1 MQMVSNIVKLSYSQN
16 LSSGVL
22 GLKWAGGVRGELLRD
37 LLWLLELDEDEDEV
51 REYERDGLGL
61 LLLIGGRSRDG
72 TGTSLEFCVRNWFL
86 FPLPIE
92 IFSIYHT

>member
-1 MQMVSNIVKLSYSQN
+1 M
-16 LSSGVL
+16 

-61 LLLIGGRSRDG
+61 LLLIGGRSRDDG
-72 TGTSLEFCVRNWFL
+72 TGASLKFYLIWSF
-86 FPLPIE
+86 FPP
-92 IFSIYHT
+92 F